1 MQRTAVRNSRKPTAY
16 QEEEPPTVSPH
27 HAQPQLPPRS
37 LPPHIQRQLDVLT
50 RSELHLQTA
59 VRELAEFAGPPL
71 DVVARNDAIRGE
83 LKAILRGIED
93 IKLAAD
99 EEARPAD
106 TELILDRVV
115 HHEHQ
120 HRQLQLAL
128 RAANL
133 QTKQNAERR
142 AAAEREELLR
152 GGTDRRQARM
162 AKMQDANSA
171 LQASSELTSSLSQAL
186 GMLSNEVEK
195 SEEMTKA
202 LDDST
207 QVMQKTSNEYRTLSM
222 AVRSSRQLITKL
234 QRRDWT
240 DRLLLLFGLL
250 VFTLTVLSILRRRLW
265 IWVPG
270 WKKLTGQ
277 CAEGDFLCF

>member
-1 MQRTAVRNSRKPTAY
+1 
-16 QEEEPPTVSPH
+16 
-27 HAQPQLPPRS
+27 
-37 LPPHIQRQLDVLT
+37 
-50 RSELHLQTA
+50 
-59 VRELAEFAGPPL
+59 
-71 DVVARNDAIRGE
+71 
-83 LKAILRGIED
+83 
-93 IKLAAD
+93 
-99 EEARPAD
+99 
-106 TELILDRVV
+106 
-115 HHEHQ
+115 
-120 HRQLQLAL
+120 
-128 RAANL
+128 
-133 QTKQNAERR
+133 
-142 AAAEREELLR
+142 
-152 GGTDRRQARM
+152 M

-186 GMLSNEVEK
+186 GMLSNEVAK
-195 SEEMTKA
+195 SEEMTKT
-202 LDDST
+202 LGDST

-270 WKKLTGQ
+270 WKTLTGQ